1 MLYKALSNTN
11 FCAIFLLTFIL
22 QPSLMLNRN
31 DIITSYSAKYISTF
45 DFILLTTWSI
55 VDTPSK

>member
-11 FCAIFLLTFIL
+11 FCEIFLLTFIL
-22 QPSLMLNRN
+22 QPSLMLNRSY
-31 DIITSYSAKYISTF
+31 IITSYSAKYISTF

-55 VDTPSK
+55 VETPSK